1 MTYAGGK
8 YTGDVRISGHPKE
21 QASFARVSGYV
32 EQFDIVSLCLQSV
45 LPSACRHSERLGI
58 RLELDCKSGSIGFVS
73 YRLDTHDCHQSQSDR
88 RIASL
93 HTQSQVL
100 RSPQRAYATSQQ
112 QGVHALWLHF

>member
-1 MTYAGGK
+1 MPKQVYHSLARPLMTHVGGK

-32 EQFDIVSLCLQSV
+32 EQFDIVSLRLQSV
-45 LPSACRHSERLGI
+45 QSSACQHSEGLFRT
-58 RLELDCKSGSIGFVS
+58 LELNCKSGSIGSVS
-73 YRLDTHDCHQSQSDR
+73 YGQDTHDCHQSQSDR

-100 RSPQRAYATSQQ
+100 TSPQRA
-112 QGVHALWLHF
+112 